1 MQSSSVK
8 VLEKKKLS
16 SFEYYVKVRYKD
28 KEYSDAFSL
37 PGLKLLI
44 KNHEDKKSLNYI
56 IACAMLNAVDKK
68 TAKAEEVS
76 NGSQNNSEG

>member
-1 MQSSSVK
+1 MPKPSIK
-8 VLEKKKLS
+8 VIEKKKLS
-16 SFEYYVKVRYKD
+16 DFEYYVKILYKG

-37 PGLKLLI
+37 PGLKLLV

-76 NGSQNNSEG
+76 NGSQDNSKG

>member
-1 MQSSSVK
+1 MPSSSVK

-16 SFEYYVKVRYKD
+16 DFEYYVKVLYKG

-37 PGLKLLI
+37 PGLKLSI
-44 KNHEDKKSLNYI
+44 KNHENKKSLNYI
-56 IACAMLNAVDKK
+56 IACAMVNAVDKK

-76 NGSQNNSEG
+76 NDS